1 MNLTDTVAQKLIEKE
16 GCQYIGAD
24 IDPRLHDVVKC
35 GCAVLPGKSY
45 CREHYAVMYQTG
57 TALTKKRS
65 ALGVAKK
72 QHEWAPGELEDLLW
86 EVYEE
91 LIEEGE
97 IEA

>member
-1 MNLTDTVAQKLIEKE
+1 MNLTDSVAQKLIEKE
-16 GCQYIGAD
+16 GCQYIGPD
-24 IDPRLHDVVKC
+24 QDPRLHDIVKC
-35 GCAVLPGKSY
+35 GKRVVDGKSY
-45 CREHYAVMYQTG
+45 CAHHYAMMYQTG
-57 TALTKKRS
+57 TALTKKKS
-65 ALGVAKK
+65 ALSVAKK